1 MDDMIKMIA
10 LDLDDTLL
18 MEDLSVPEEVVA
30 SLKAAE
36 NRGVKVVIATGR
48 IFPSARSY
56 AALLGSESPVV
67 CYNGSMIRTPDGG
80 VIRSWQHEP
89 ETIREVAAFCKER
102 GLYLQ
107 AYAEDEIV
115 VEKTVEKTLID
126 PDSKATAIREMGDL
140 TTADLLPSPKMMIFD
155 TPERLAEIRPELET
169 AFPDRFYLATSK
181 NYLLEIM
188 PRDVSK
194 RNTLERFAEELGI
207 TREEVMACG
216 DNTNDREMVEW
227 AGLGVSVANG
237 VPELKQVA
245 DYVAARER
253 SWGVKEAVDRFVL
266 RTGI

>member
-1 MDDMIKMIA
+1 MQTKIIA
-10 LDLDDTLL
+10 IANNKGGVGKTTTTITVGLELARRGRRVLLVDLDGQCTLTENL
-18 MEDLSVPEEVVA
+18 IDFLPSKTVRDALTGPKT
-30 SLKAAE
+30 KAALE
-36 NRGVKVVIATGR
+36 PCIVPGTQFVTQ
-48 IFPSARSY
+48 
-56 AALLGSESPVV
+56 
-67 CYNGSMIRTPDGG
+67 
-80 VIRSWQHEP
+80 SW
-89 ETIREVAAFCKER
+89 
-102 GLYLQ
+102 
-107 AYAEDEIV
+107 
-115 VEKTVEKTLID
+115 
-126 PDSKATAIREMGDL
+126 
-140 TTADLLPSPKMMIFD
+140 TADLLPSPKMMIFD
-155 TPERLAEIRPELET
+155 TPERLAEIRPELEA